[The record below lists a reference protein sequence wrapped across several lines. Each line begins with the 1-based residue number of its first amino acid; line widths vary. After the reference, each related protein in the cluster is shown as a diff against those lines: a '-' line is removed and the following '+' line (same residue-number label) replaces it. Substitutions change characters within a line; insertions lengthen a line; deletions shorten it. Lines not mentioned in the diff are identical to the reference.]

1 MVFFKSIITNCGLC
15 NSISIDTKVNLS
27 ISSCSF
33 LNLGITVIFLCCGL
47 IPWTFFAIS
56 ITRAAFTMV
65 ENGNILKKVYFPRE
79 ILPISVVTSETV
91 NFLISTIIIICFVI
105 FGGLGITKYVVF
117 YPIVLIAQ
125 YLLILG
131 IAFIVSSISVYVRD
145 LQHLIGVVLQL
156 LFYAAPIVYAP
167 ENIPE
172 QFKWVL
178 DINPMTYVINGYRD
192 IFYNQQMPDIFA
204 LGILIAASL
213 VLCVIGYI
221 IFNKLQ
227 KGFAEQL

>member
-1 MVFFKSIITNCGLC
+1 M
-15 NSISIDTKVNLS
+15 
-27 ISSCSF
+27 
-33 LNLGITVIFLCCGL
+33 
-47 IPWTFFAIS
+47 
-56 ITRAAFTMV
+56 
-65 ENGNILKKVYFPRE
+65 
-79 ILPISVVTSETV
+79 
-91 NFLISTIIIICFVI
+91 
-105 FGGLGITKYVVF
+105 
-117 YPIVLIAQ
+117 
-125 YLLILG
+125 LILG